1 MYRLAVRRGKAWAYS
16 RAMLIAAL
24 YLPWLFFM
32 GFLPGVGRVLQAFL
46 FVAFIGIPMTAMNAF
61 PNAIMADIIDYD
73 ELETGERREAMYYG
87 AQATLEKMASAL
99 YPPILAL
106 LLVVGSTADNPLG
119 IRLVGPMAGLL
130 CLAAYLCFRGYRLP
144 DQVTADTVKIR

>member
-1 MYRLAVRRGKAWAYS
+1 
-16 RAMLIAAL
+16 MLIAAL

-32 GFLPGVGRVLQAFL
+32 GFVPGIGRVLQAFF
-46 FVAFIGIPMTAMNAF
+46 FVAFIGVPMTAMNAF

-144 DQVTADTVKIR
+144 DQVTADTVKRRDRRQ